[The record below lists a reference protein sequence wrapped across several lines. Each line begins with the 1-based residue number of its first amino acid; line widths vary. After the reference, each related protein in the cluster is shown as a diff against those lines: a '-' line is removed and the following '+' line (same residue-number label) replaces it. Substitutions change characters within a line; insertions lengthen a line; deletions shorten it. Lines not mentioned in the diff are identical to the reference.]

1 MSTIT
6 RKTNGCPRV
15 VTLTEEMMT
24 EGGTLTD
31 REGEGRGRRKGRGV
45 GEVGCAVGVD
55 WRDEG
60 RNGCRA
66 MEELGEMMIQRM
78 SENEEKKLRERR
90 KRPRIGRRG

>member
-31 REGEGRGRRKGRGV
+31 REGEGRGRR
-45 GEVGCAVGVD
+45 
-55 WRDEG
+55 RDE
-60 RNGCRA
+60 
-66 MEELGEMMIQRM
+66 EEF
-78 SENEEKKLRERR
+78 
-90 KRPRIGRRG
+90 